1 MPDANGVIVLGI
13 AKDEKTPC
21 VRPFNGKS
29 RLSLG
34 PLAQLAERLN
44 GIEEVSGST
53 PLGSTSLRRAK
64 RGRLVGTTKASAG
77 AGS

>member
-53 PLGSTSLRRAK
+53 PLGSTILEGNNLY
-64 RGRLVGTTKASAG
+64 RGAEY
-77 AGS
+77 